1 MADRGKKAPSD
12 EDKLDAIVDEGF
24 DEDEDYV
31 FIDDEDDAA
40 LPVRDADSD
49 AAAAGLHSKKARAL
63 KLTGAGGI
71 NKAATDIN
79 EYATAV
85 YLTAELCVLGDEALV
100 PVEIFQTQDG
110 KLGVNDQWVTV
121 TRDALAKTSSRVPT
135 IKGAVRRATSA
146 GGGGGGGGKNRA
158 LKDAEQAIKI
168 LLMKGGNLVGEEG
181 VAAMK
186 GLIQTK
192 IEQSKEMAKVVVQKL
207 REHPFLMKV
216 TENSALPLVQ
226 VVGATNVGAAQQSH
240 REAVTLFCERYQT
253 DTFCSF
259 ALTEEK
265 IYEIKHFTLSG
276 ITDFHKRSPADILV
290 AIDASCFPDMKGYTA
305 SMENSPLIIGLS
317 LKSVLNYG
325 QAPFANPGLSS
336 VLGDLRE
343 KLGDKLVP
351 NKIEDIVGEP
361 YKKCVDHLKAAAGV
375 KTKKALKEKFKSA
388 KNDGDKMKLGQGGD
402 QDKLLARLAQKKV
415 VGAKGLGRTPQYRL
429 RFCKGHLIN
438 VRNEFRKIFQAIL
451 DTPEGQRAMKEHI
464 IEVWKKI
471 ASPIYWFKVT
481 GQGSSPILRARS
493 RSDPHKR
500 EEGYKAEFIDPN
512 ESPAMVLLKNP
523 SSIIRIYDAGGEDT
537 KVSFSLIITLGKEDN
552 TADTN

>member
-24 DEDEDYV
+24 DDDEDYV

-40 LPVRDADSD
+40 LPVPDADSD
-49 AAAAGLHSKKARAL
+49 AAAAGLHSQKARAL

-85 YLTAELCVLGDEALV
+85 YLTAELCVLGDAALGA
-100 PVEIFQTQDG
+100 VEIIQTEDG
-110 KLGVNDQWVTV
+110 KLRVNHQWDTV
-121 TRDALAKTSSRVPT
+121 TRDALDKTSSSVPT
-135 IKGAVRRATSA
+135 INDAVRRVTSA
-146 GGGGGGGGKNRA
+146 GGGAGGGKSSA
-158 LKDAEQAIKI
+158 QQEAETAVKT
-168 LLMKGGNLVGEEG
+168 LLMKGGKLVGKEG

-192 IEQSKEMAKVVVQKL
+192 IHQSKEMAKVVVQKL

-226 VVGATNVGAAQQSH
+226 VVGATNVSAAQQSH

-325 QAPFANPGLSS
+325 QAPFANPGLPS

-343 KLGDKLVP
+343 KLGTKFVP

-375 KTKKALKEKFKSA
+375 KTNTALKEKFKSA
-388 KNDGDKMKLGQGGD
+388 KKGDEMKLGQGGD

-415 VGAKGLGRTPQYRL
+415 VGAKGLGRTAQYRL

-438 VRNEFRKIFQAIL
+438 VRDEFRKIFQAIL
-451 DTPEGQRAMKEHI
+451 DTPEGQQAMKEHI

-481 GQGSSPILRARS
+481 GQGSTPILRARS

-523 SSIIRIYDAGGEDT
+523 SSIIRIYDAGGEIRR
-537 KVSFSLIITLGKEDN
+537 SHSP
-552 TADTN
+552 